1 MDHYKRNKRWALIKD
16 DRFYL
21 ARIVLVDHNH
31 EYSLRRTFQMDYAAI
46 ASTIISALSPFAV
59 KGIEKIVEKS
69 AEEGFNQRRAIF
81 DRVKELFGYDEPIL
95 LNLLQDAKSNPEK
108 KGEFKGELKAH
119 LQSHPDIA
127 LQLQEL
133 LKELPQ
139 QIQSTENYQD
149 FGKNNED
156 VGILAGKLEAQKVIG
171 KKKQ

>member
-1 MDHYKRNKRWALIKD
+1 
-16 DRFYL
+16 
-21 ARIVLVDHNH
+21 
-31 EYSLRRTFQMDYAAI
+31 MDYAAI

-81 DRVKELFGYDEPIL
+81 DRVKELFKYDEPIL
-95 LNLLQDAKSNPEK
+95 LNLLQDAKSDPEK
-108 KGEFKGELKAH
+108 KGELKGELKAH

-133 LKELPQ
+133 LKEIPQ
-139 QIQSTENYQD
+139 LSQVTENYQD
-149 FGKNNED
+149 FGKDNED
-156 VGILAGKLEAQKVIG
+156 VGFIAAKIEANEVIG